1 MVRWRISKSRAR
13 CIISADLLRRFYRYE
28 AHRWTP
34 NRLADRLGI
43 GHVVLVAFHISF
55 HIVGWHQA
63 SFMAK
68 RNQLTSPMVRRRAGF
83 EADKARRNL
92 GKEREDL
99 AASQPLAHH
108 YAAHLVHRM
117 NLEDTLCQ
125 IKTNCCNI
133 AHGWLPLLVISN
145 DHHPGTSMPSGGH
158 PPHQLAAS
166 FISIPQGPL

>member
-1 MVRWRISKSRAR
+1 
-13 CIISADLLRRFYRYE
+13 
-28 AHRWTP
+28 
-34 NRLADRLGI
+34 
-43 GHVVLVAFHISF
+43 
-55 HIVGWHQA
+55 
-63 SFMAK
+63 
-68 RNQLTSPMVRRRAGF
+68 MVRRRAGF

-108 YAAHLVHRM
+108 YAACLVDRM

-133 AHGWLPLLVISN
+133 AHGWLPLLVIFD

-166 FISIPQGPL
+166 FMTGQACDVADWPEAMA